1 MNLHEII
8 QVEIRAAKLKSKL
21 IRPQESSH
29 SESPFLIKGYLET
42 EAVLFQKQVQLP
54 FFHLLII
61 WLLVPRITKWHFKSI
76 WILLLLHHFHPG
88 FISCFQLGVLVE
100 NFEIFGV
107 AKNMSEWKNPFESH
121 HPERANKTQELKAKK
136 NLPLCVCV
144 HIYRKIVR

>member
-1 MNLHEII
+1 MNLHEIM

-29 SESPFLIKGYLET
+29 SESPFLIKGSLET

-61 WLLVPRITKWHFKSI
+61 WLLVPRIMKWHFKSI

-100 NFEIFGV
+100 NFWDFRCGQEH
-107 AKNMSEWKNPFESH
+107 EWMKEPIWKPSSG
-121 HPERANKTQELKAKK
+121 ANKTQELKAKK

-144 HIYRKIVR
+144 CAYI

>member
-1 MNLHEII
+1 MNLHEIM

-29 SESPFLIKGYLET
+29 SESPFLIKGSLET

-61 WLLVPRITKWHFKSI
+61 WLLVPRIMKWHFKSI

-121 HPERANKTQELKAKK
+121 HPEPTRLKNSKQRK
-136 NLPLCVCV
+136 ICPCVCVCV